1 MKKEAIQNI
10 IESGVYFAKVLIDAI
25 IPDDKEDSN
34 DDKE

>member
-10 IESGVYFAKVLIDAI
+10 VESGVYFLKVLIDGI
-25 IPDDKEDSN
+25 IPDDMEDTN